1 MTEQPISRICSHCGS
16 VGEERLGHCDECGLP
31 VCVKCGN
38 VHYVR
43 GERKVLHDDCLK
55 DNPGAH
61 FSMIKFVK

>member
-1 MTEQPISRICSHCGS
+1 

-31 VCVKCGN
+31 VCIKCGN

-43 GERKVLHDDCLK
+43 GERTVLHDECLK
-55 DNPGAH
+55 ENPGAH